1 MKSRL
6 RLIYDKWTRLVTFNE
21 ENNGAVHRE
30 KCVGCGLADLEYAN
44 RAMVGNAFQAYPTA
58 LLEELNGPKRT
69 DRLLELS
76 RQGNIRS

>member
-1 MKSRL
+1 MKKTTERYIAKS
-6 RLIYDKWTRLVTFNE
+6 VS
-21 ENNGAVHRE
+21 G
-30 KCVGCGLADLEYAN
+30 VGWRIWSTPTEQWW
-44 RAMVGNAFQAYPTA
+44 GNAFQAYPTA